1 MPHSFVVQMSLAQNR
16 FLEGQKKSPLEPTEL
31 IVTVGTYFYTLLGGY
46 FYETGHSITGSK
58 FSLIPS
64 LGK

>member
-31 IVTVGTYFYTLLGGY
+31 IVTVGISIYFWGAILTKLV
-46 FYETGHSITGSK
+46 
-58 FSLIPS
+58 IPLQAPS
-64 LGK
+64 SV